1 MSTGVNHFDDLMKR
15 SHGGSVDDQVAK
27 DPCANT
33 NLFGGGLAFKVDANV
48 IRADGIGMKANTL
61 QVFDGREG
69 WHRVSVKTTH
79 RASVAASPVSDR
91 SDSCTTRYMYE
102 HW

>member
-15 SHGGSVDDQVAK
+15 SHGGSVDNQVAK

-33 NLFGGGLAFKVDANV
+33 NVFGGGLAFKVDANV

-69 WHRVSVKTTH
+69 WHVSVPLRKSGCI
-79 RASVAASPVSDR
+79 RARLRISSQEI
-91 SDSCTTRYMYE
+91 DSL
-102 HW
+102 W